1 MAISEQWIPIVSSA
15 VSWVKD
21 NFGPTKKELKVQVAD
36 LEKQVQAL
44 AKGNAAIVN
53 NMSLILQAVLS
64 KIKSDN
70 NYLVNAETIVYVG
83 TNNGTLDI
91 PKTSINSSYISK
103 DTIVQKQVVKND
115 FSKDFF
121 VSDEE
126 IALTRTI
133 RPSERR

>member
-21 NFGPTKKELKVQVAD
+21 NFGPTKKELKVQVTD

-91 PKTSINSSYISK
+91 PKTSINSSCISK